1 MDKLNQKLNTV
12 GLSLSTYSANDIT
25 KLQARLTEAYNT
37 IYNKIEDKVIS
48 GVNVCQSN
56 CCQSNC
62 CQVDKCQRNC
72 CQSNCCQS
80 NCCQSNCRLNCKRQC
95 NCNCTSNDTDD

>member
-12 GLSLSTYSANDIT
+12 GLSLPTYSAKDIN

-37 IYNKIEDKVIS
+37 VYNNIEDKVIS

-62 CQVDKCQRNC
+62 CQRNC
-72 CQSNCCQS
+72 
-80 NCCQSNCRLNCKRQC
+80 RMNCKRQC
-95 NCNCTSNDTDD
+95 NCDCVSNDSDD

>member
-12 GLSLSTYSANDIT
+12 GLSLPTYSAKDIN
-25 KLQARLTEAYNT
+25 KLQARLTEAYNKV
-37 IYNKIEDKVIS
+37 YNNIEDNVVS

-62 CQVDKCQRNC
+62 CQVDKCQRDCCQRNC
-72 CQSNCCQS
+72 CQSNCCQR
-80 NCCQSNCRLNCKRQC
+80 NCRMNCKRQC
-95 NCNCTSNDTDD
+95 NYDFSTNDSDN

>member
-12 GLSLSTYSANDIT
+12 GLSLPTYSAKDIT
-25 KLQARLTEAYNT
+25 KLQTRLTEAYNT
-37 IYNKIEDKVIS
+37 VYNNIEDKVIS

-72 CQSNCCQS
+72 CQRNCCQS
-80 NCCQSNCRLNCKRQC
+80 NCCQRNCRMNCKRQC
-95 NCNCTSNDTDD
+95 NCDCNSNDNDN

>member
-12 GLSLSTYSANDIT
+12 GLSLPTYSAKDIN

-37 IYNKIEDKVIS
+37 VYNNIEDRVIS

-72 CQSNCCQS
+72 CQRNCCQS
-80 NCCQSNCRLNCKRQC
+80 NCCQRNCRMNCKRQC
-95 NCNCTSNDTDD
+95 NCDCRSNDSDD